1 MIDYLQKKV
10 LITHKLGTQKAY
22 VKRKRLKLRS
32 KKSQA
37 VLARLKQ
44 VTGTKTDASLSSV
57 LQISPQTLSSWRGR
71 DSTPYSLCVEIAQA
85 RGISLDWL
93 LLGEGPILR
102 QRVTDSSEA
111 NQESTARE
119 NTILALW
126 RLLGE
131 DDRCAIQNALEEKQR
146 LRDMELRLSE
156 MASILATLKLSNET

>member
-1 MIDYLQKKV
+1 
-10 LITHKLGTQKAY
+10 
-22 VKRKRLKLRS
+22 LRS

-37 VLARLKQ
+37 VLARLKH
-44 VTGTKTDASLSSV
+44 VTGTKTDASLSSA
-57 LQISPQTLSSWRGR
+57 LQISPQTLSSWKGR

-102 QRVTDSSEA
+102 RIVTDSSES
-111 NQESTARE
+111 NQESTTRE

-126 RLLGE
+126 RLLDE
-131 DDRCAIQNALEEKQR
+131 DGRCAIQNALEEKQR

-156 MASILATLKLSNET
+156 MASIVATLKRSNET

>member
-1 MIDYLQKKV
+1 M
-10 LITHKLGTQKAY
+10 
-22 VKRKRLKLRS
+22 RS

-44 VTGTKTDASLSSV
+44 VTGTKTDASLSSA

-93 LLGEGPILR
+93 LLGEGPVLR
-102 QRVTDSSEA
+102 QTVTDSSEA
-111 NQESTARE
+111 DQASTTRE
-119 NTILALW
+119 DTILALW
-126 RLLGE
+126 RLLDE
-131 DDRCAIQNALEEKQR
+131 ADRCAIQNALEEKQR

-156 MASILATLKLSNET
+156 MASILATLKTSTES

>member
-1 MIDYLQKKV
+1 
-10 LITHKLGTQKAY
+10 
-22 VKRKRLKLRS
+22 LRS

-44 VTGTKTDASLSSV
+44 VTGTKTDASLSSA

-102 QRVTDSSEA
+102 KTMTDSSQTG
-111 NQESTARE
+111 QESTTRE

-126 RLLGE
+126 RLLDE
-131 DDRCAIQNALEEKQR
+131 NDRCAIQNALEEKQR

-156 MASILATLKLSNET
+156 MAAILATLKPSNET

>member
-1 MIDYLQKKV
+1 
-10 LITHKLGTQKAY
+10 
-22 VKRKRLKLRS
+22 LRS

-44 VTGTKTDASLSSV
+44 VTGTKTDASLSSA

-71 DSTPYSLCVEIAQA
+71 DSTPYSLCVEIAQT

-102 QRVTDSSEA
+102 QTITDTSETA
-111 NQESTARE
+111 QENTTRE

-126 RLLGE
+126 RLLDE
-131 DDRCAIQNALEEKQR
+131 KDRGAIQNALEEKQR

-156 MASILATLKLSNET
+156 MATILATLKPSNET

>member
-1 MIDYLQKKV
+1 M
-10 LITHKLGTQKAY
+10 
-22 VKRKRLKLRS
+22 RS

-44 VTGTKTDASLSSV
+44 VTGTKTDVSLSSA
-57 LQISPQTLSSWRGR
+57 LKISPQTLSSWRGR
-71 DSTPYSLCVEIAQA
+71 DSTPYSLCVEIAQT

-102 QRVTDSSEA
+102 QPITDSSEG
-111 NQESTARE
+111 NEESTTRE

-156 MASILATLKLSNET
+156 MASILATLKPSNET

>member
-1 MIDYLQKKV
+1 
-10 LITHKLGTQKAY
+10 
-22 VKRKRLKLRS
+22 LRS

-44 VTGTKTDASLSSV
+44 VTGTKTDASLSSA

-71 DSTPYSLCVEIAQA
+71 DSTPYSLCVEIAQT

-102 QRVTDSSEA
+102 QTITDSSESG
-111 NQESTARE
+111 QENTTRE

-126 RLLGE
+126 RLLDE
-131 DDRCAIQNALEEKQR
+131 NDRCAIQNALEEKQR

-156 MASILATLKLSNET
+156 MATILATLKPSNET